1 MNHQHLL
8 NYGLTPHFEQEALLY
23 PELTL
28 ARVTRQHK
36 NLYTIATET
45 NEVLASVSGHFLH
58 HAEALTRFPAT
69 GDWVMVSFADKTN
82 QRAVIHHVL
91 HRKSVFERKAAWT
104 SNNIQIVA
112 ANIDYIFICISL
124 NTDFNLR
131 RLERYLSIAWESS
144 ASPVIVLT
152 KADLCDNLP
161 DKLAQVASVNTG
173 ADVLVTATLAD
184 DIQALIPYLNK
195 DKTIVFLGSSGV
207 GKSTLINKL
216 MGEEVLVTQTIGN
229 DDSGK
234 HTTTHRQLFVLPM
247 GGVVIDTP
255 GMRELQLDS
264 ANLSKTFEDIDQL
277 SQQCKF
283 RNCTHT
289 TEPGC
294 AVQQAITDKALTSGR
309 LENYRKLEKE
319 IEYEGLNAREM
330 ENTKLNHMFGS
341 KGEYKQFKRQIKQK
355 K

>member
-1 MNHQHLL
+1 MNYQHLL
-8 NYGLTPHFEQEALLY
+8 NYGLTPRFEQEALLY

-36 NLYTIATET
+36 NLYTIATEK
-45 NEVLASVSGHFLH
+45 NEMLASVSGHFLH
-58 HAEALTRFPAT
+58 HVDALTSFPAT
-69 GDWVMVSFADKTN
+69 GDWVMVSFADETN

-91 HRKSVFERKAAWT
+91 HRKNIFERKAAGT
-104 SNNIQIVA
+104 SNNVQIVA
-112 ANIDYIFICISL
+112 ANIDYIFICMSL

-131 RLERYLSIAWESS
+131 RLERYLSIAWDSG
-144 ASPVIVLT
+144 ATPVIVLT

-161 DKLAQVASVNTG
+161 DKLAQVSSVNTG
-173 ADVLVTATLAD
+173 ADVLVTATLTD
-184 DIQALIPYLNK
+184 HIQALAPYLNK

-264 ANLSKTFEDIDQL
+264 GNLSKTFEDIEKL

-283 RNCTHT
+283 KNCTHT

-294 AVQQAITDKALTSGR
+294 AIQLAIADQTLSSAR
-309 LENYRKLEKE
+309 LENYLKLEKE
-319 IEYEGLNAREM
+319 LEYQGLNARER

-341 KGEYKQFKRQIKQK
+341 KGEYKQFKRQLKHK

>member
-1 MNHQHLL
+1 
-8 NYGLTPHFEQEALLY
+8 
-23 PELTL
+23 
-28 ARVTRQHK
+28 
-36 NLYTIATET
+36 
-45 NEVLASVSGHFLH
+45 
-58 HAEALTRFPAT
+58 
-69 GDWVMVSFADKTN
+69 MVSFSDDTN
-82 QRAVIHHVL
+82 QRAIIHHVL
-91 HRKSVFERKAAWT
+91 QRKSVFERKSAGTGNAV
-104 SNNIQIVA
+104 QIVA
-112 ANIDYIFICISL
+112 ANIDYIFICMSL

-131 RLERYLSIAWESS
+131 RLERYLSIAWESR
-144 ASPVIVLT
+144 AAPVIILT
-152 KADLCDNLP
+152 KADLCDDLP
-161 DKLAQVASVNTG
+161 EKLAQVDSVATG
-173 ADVLVTATLAD
+173 ADILVTSTLTD
-184 DIQALIPYLNK
+184 NIQALTPYLNK

-216 MGEEVLVTQTIGN
+216 MGEEILVTQSVGS

-264 ANLSKTFEDIDQL
+264 GNLSKTFEDIKEL

-283 RNCTHT
+283 KNCTHS

-294 AVQQAITDKALTSGR
+294 AVQQAITDKKLSKGR

-319 IEYEGLNAREM
+319 IEYEGLNARQL
-330 ENTKLNHMFGS
+330 ENAKLNHVFGS